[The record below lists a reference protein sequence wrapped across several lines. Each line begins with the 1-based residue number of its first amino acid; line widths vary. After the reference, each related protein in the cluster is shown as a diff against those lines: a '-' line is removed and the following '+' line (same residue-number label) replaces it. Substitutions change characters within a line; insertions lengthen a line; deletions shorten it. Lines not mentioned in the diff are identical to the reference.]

1 MTPYIGFINTGK
13 SLTMAV
19 YVNNITINTGAYFYR
34 DYYLDNS
41 NGTPLDL
48 TGYSAASQIRK
59 HPDSLNAAASMN
71 VGFIDRTNGHIRVSL
86 ASTIT
91 TTIKPGRYAWD
102 ILFTD
107 SNGKKSV
114 LIEGNVLASA
124 DITPQCVVTDYANA
138 TVGVIIE
145 TSTDAGSSPEPDA
158 NSIITINDISNY
170 GVVHIGT
177 NFNQCSKFDIGS
189 STTRDMLENETQR
202 QSLINYM
209 QRGGVVWFNSEW
221 WNQSATERNCSD
233 KANINAML
241 TLLGTEIRAS
251 TDTIIT
257 SSVRSNQS
265 SVINSGFPETQ
276 VQNASV
282 IFTGG
287 TPVYVNGSDTITA
300 YEKIGS
306 GILYVSGDSNT
317 FSGPT
322 YPNSYY
328 TALRNLVLNS

>member
-1 MTPYIGFINTGK
+1 
-13 SLTMAV
+13 MAV

-86 ASTIT
+86 ASTVT
-91 TTIKPGRYAWD
+91 ETIKPGRYAWD

-107 SNGKKSV
+107 SGGKKSV

-124 DITPQCVVTDYANA
+124 DITPTCLITDYTNA
-138 TVGVIIE
+138 EVGIIPE
-145 TSTDAGSSPEPDA
+145 GGASSSTSP
-158 NSIITINDISNY
+158 NITINDISNY
-170 GVVHIGT
+170 GVVHIGV
-177 NFNQCSKFDIGS
+177 NFNQCSKFDNDGT
-189 STTRDMLENETQR
+189 STTRTMIENLTER
-202 QSLINYM
+202 EALINYM
-209 QRGGVVWFNSEW
+209 RLGGVVWFNGEW
-221 WNQSATERNCSD
+221 WNGSSDGRNCSD
-233 KANINAML
+233 RDNINAIL

-251 TDTIIT
+251 TDTTIT
-257 SSVRSNQS
+257 SSTRSTQS

-276 VQNASV
+276 TQDASV

-287 TPVYVNGSDTITA
+287 TPVYVNGGDTITA
-300 YEKIGS
+300 YEKIGL

-317 FSGPT
+317 FNGPA
-322 YPNSYY
+322 YPNNYY